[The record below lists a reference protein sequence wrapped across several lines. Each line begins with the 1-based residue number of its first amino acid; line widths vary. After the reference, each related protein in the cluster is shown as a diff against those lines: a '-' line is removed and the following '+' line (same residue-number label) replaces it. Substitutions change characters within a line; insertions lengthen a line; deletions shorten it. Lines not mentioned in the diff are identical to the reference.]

1 MDESGHLIL
10 QLFLAFAGAALL
22 GKLARKLGIPALL
35 GEVLAGVFL
44 GTSFLHW
51 LEPGPFLET
60 LSILGAVILLFTSG
74 LEVSGKQLRKVGK
87 AAVATAVLGVI
98 LPFLLILSASLL
110 LKVSTP
116 VALFFAAAGVAT
128 SVGVTAQLLRD
139 RKLNG
144 SPIAAV
150 ILGAAVLDDILGI
163 SVIAIIASYSETG
176 VFRAAQ
182 LGLIAAQVVG
192 FGILAVLLL
201 PRLLA
206 AHAARANLNARGTFT
221 LALAVMLGLSALS
234 TYFGMAAII
243 GAFFAGVIFAES
255 RGQEQILRMTQ
266 PLYQFLTPFFFV
278 MIGVQ
283 LNLSTFNN
291 PRTWVLALAVTLLA
305 IIGKV
310 LGGYLANYKQ
320 GARYALGVGFAM
332 VPRGE
337 VGLVIA
343 GLGLTLGVIGDEGA
357 AIITFMAF
365 ITTLITPLILP
376 RILRGAQ

>member
-1 MDESGHLIL
+1 M
-10 QLFLAFAGAALL
+10 
-22 GKLARKLGIPALL
+22 
-35 GEVLAGVFL
+35 
-44 GTSFLHW
+44 
-51 LEPGPFLET
+51 
-60 LSILGAVILLFTSG
+60 
-74 LEVSGKQLRKVGK
+74 
-87 AAVATAVLGVI
+87 LGVI
-98 LPFLLILSASLL
+98 LPFVFILSASLL
-110 LKVSTP
+110 LKASAS

-128 SVGVTAQLLRD
+128 SVGVTAQLLREH
-139 RKLNG
+139 KLNG

-176 VFRAAQ
+176 VFRIAQ
-182 LGLIAAQVVG
+182 LGLIGAQIIG

-206 AHAARANLNARGTFT
+206 AHATRSNLNARATFT
-221 LALAVMLGLSALS
+221 LALTVMLGLSALS

-255 RGQEQILRMTQ
+255 RGQEQILCMTQ

-291 PRTWVLALAVTLLA
+291 SRTWLLASVITILAVL
-305 IIGKV
+305 GKV
-310 LGGYLANYKQ
+310 MGGCLANYRQ
-320 GARYALGVGFAM
+320 GNRYGLAVGFAM

-365 ITTLITPLILP
+365 MTTFITPLILP
-376 RILRGAQ
+376 RVLRGVH